1 MSISHIHSSTVSGSL
16 RITYTVEQLI
26 SMRYRANSSTI
37 ARRTRRQL
45 FRYHLWLS
53 RKRHPLSFTFKVC
66 VCVVIL
72 YQLVIRCYAIVTL
85 INPLYNT
92 SQLVSSPIRFHINPH
107 PTTTSPP
114 LTVMRVEVH
123 LTILCYLALSTSP
136 NASNVLIN

>member
-1 MSISHIHSSTVSGSL
+1 MSISHIHSSTVSGAL

-26 SMRYRANSSTI
+26 SMRYRAYSSTI

-66 VCVVIL
+66 VCVCVVIL

-85 INPLYNT
+85 IYPLYNT
-92 SQLVSSPIRFHINPH
+92 SQLVSSPIRFHTNPH
-107 PTTTSPP
+107 PTTTSP
-114 LTVMRVEVH
+114 
-123 LTILCYLALSTSP
+123 LSLLR
-136 NASNVLIN
+136 AWKYI